1 MSRTTTGINKNKN
14 ISIIRIWKESPPSP
28 PSPQLPYHR
37 LNLSESSGGLT
48 VSGDSA
54 STEQYVSP
62 PQIVQNHAQNLE
74 SGGSGGSGG
83 FFSKPEITNASFRSN
98 GIPDRYVAFDLEW
111 STRKEQ
117 LSDPLIAADAPT
129 QITAAAFVDNLGNHI
144 VRHIADF
151 SDSDNPEYELLLQII
166 QELTK
171 YEYSIGWYTTGV
183 AQYHEDTQE
192 YLDGVDS
199 DLAVLHSRCIANG
212 IDSIINLSTGTP
224 HINGQTH
231 IDLHSVFG
239 KPMIQPTVFKNA
251 YRTLWK
257 Q

>member
-28 PSPQLPYHR
+28 PSPPVQEHP
-37 LNLSESSGGLT
+37 LNLSESSGGSI
-48 VSGDSA
+48 VSGDCASA
-54 STEQYVSP
+54 EQYVSP
-62 PQIVQNHAQNLE
+62 LQIGQNHAQNLE
-74 SGGSGGSGG
+74 SGDSRGSGGYV
-83 FFSKPEITNASFRSN
+83 SKLMITNTSSYPNALLN
-98 GIPDRYVAFDLEW
+98 RYVAFDFEW
-111 STRKEQ
+111 STQVDR
-117 LSDPLIAADAPT
+117 LPNRITVADTPI
-129 QITAAAFVDNLGNHI
+129 QITAAAFVDNLGNNTVVHI
-144 VRHIADF
+144 TDF
-151 SDSDNPEYELLLQII
+151 SDSDNPEYNLLLQII

-171 YEYSIGWYTTGV
+171 YEYSIEWYSTGI
-183 AQYHEDTQE
+183 ALYHEDTQE
-192 YLDGVDS
+192 YLDGIDS
-199 DLAVLHSRCIANG
+199 DLVVLHSRCIANG
-212 IDSIINLSTGTP
+212 IDSIVNLSTGTP